1 MDDLEGQTMDDGEY
15 FALRSP
21 RLGGGFYDGYMTVP
35 EESVYRAID
44 ALRIRVAE
52 WDAFDGDE
60 PVDEA
65 SRAHVAAA
73 ADALARLMRAL
84 ADHEREGGVGEL
96 VRQIADFLSRGQ
108 TRAYLDGLRDRLL
121 RNTEELRRSLQ
132 VMQQLGHSHTPSA
145 QQVERHIEEIADDLV
160 IVEALTALHQQAEQR
175 ETERTQQYLADRG
188 QRTAL
193 EQPPA
198 AQQAPATERDGW
210 DF

>member
-1 MDDLEGQTMDDGEY
+1 MDERED

-21 RLGGGFYDGYMTVP
+21 RLGRGFYDGYITVP

-52 WDAFDGDE
+52 WDAWVGDE
-60 PVDEA
+60 PADEA

-84 ADHEREGGVGEL
+84 ADHQRAGGVREL

-108 TRAYLDGLRDRLL
+108 TQACLDDLRDRLL
-121 RNTEELRRSLQ
+121 RNTEELSRSLR
-132 VMQQLGHSHTPSA
+132 VMQQLGHSHTRSA
-145 QQVERHIEEIADDLV
+145 EQAEGQIEEIADDLV
-160 IVEALTALHQQAEQR
+160 IVEALTAIHQEAERR
-175 ETERTQQYLADRG
+175 ETERRQQYYADRG

-193 EQPPA
+193 EQPGAAGGPAPAGRAA
-198 AQQAPATERDGW
+198 AQERDPGW
-210 DF
+210 EF